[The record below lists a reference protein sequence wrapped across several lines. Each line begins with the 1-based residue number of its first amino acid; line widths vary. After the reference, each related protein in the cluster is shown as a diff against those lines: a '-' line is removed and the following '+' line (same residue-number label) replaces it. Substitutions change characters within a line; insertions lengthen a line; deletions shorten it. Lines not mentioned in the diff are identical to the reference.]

1 MLAVRDAGHD
11 DEVGLEGDDAL
22 EVERGGPAD
31 ARDLGGVDGVVAER
45 VVRRADERAA
55 GQLPR
60 VGKAAHARHDAL
72 VALDGHLAAEV
83 VREGVGL
90 ALLGLAGLCLARLRR
105 TERGARRR
113 RVVARSG
120 SRAAGGQGKK
130 RRRKKGRKGQGQ
142 KATSGRGLLHD
153 RESSLL
159 LVDGAG
165 LGPPRCVMA
174 AGPRAR
180 GLRIP
185 FGWREGSRGRACRG
199 LPRPPPRGAGPAS
212 RPARRP
218 QAGATRGFPP

>member
-1 MLAVRDAGHD
+1 MIDVSNVRLPLDAGLPGNEALVTRAAAQALGIQPGEIGEVKLLRRSVDARKGEVRFIATLAVALL
-11 DEVGLEGDDAL
+11 DESAESAL
-22 EVERGGPAD
+22 LALGERTGVEPPKRSK
-31 ARDLGGVDGVVAER
+31 
-45 VVRRADERAA
+45 
-55 GQLPR
+55 QS
-60 VGKAAHARHDAL
+60 KAA
-72 VALDGHLAAEV
+72 
-83 VREGVGL
+83 
-90 ALLGLAGLCLARLRR
+90 
-105 TERGARRR
+105 
-113 RVVARSG
+113 
-120 SRAAGGQGKK
+120 
-130 RRRKKGRKGQGQ
+130 RKKGRERQGQ

-185 FGWREGSRGRACRG
+185 FGWREGSRGRVCRG

-218 QAGATRGFPP
+218 QAGAPRGFPP